1 MVGARIYPLLMR
13 LFLVRLPAVCIVAGV
28 MMASEYHGA
37 VKAGKLPV
45 PGATVTAI
53 QVDKKVTTTTDEHGA
68 FSFADLPD
76 GRWTLQVEM
85 LGFAKL
91 TREVGVAHDA
101 PPPELQLTPLSE
113 AALVESLGP
122 TQPAPGKPPA
132 GAGAPP
138 QRQGVFQ
145 QLNVRQTA
153 DAGAINNAGGLK
165 QGEIVDLNQSAA
177 NSLIVQGSTSSAAGL
192 PQEND
197 WGFGGPGGAPDGM
210 GGRGIGVPGGIPQIL
225 PGGRGPGGGAPG
237 MGGGRGGFGG
247 GGFGGGGRGYR
258 GGPNWQGRPNAA
270 SFGNGRRGP
279 QRMYNGSVL
288 FSLDNSVWD
297 ANTFSV
303 TGASVNKPA
312 YANARGSIMFG
323 GPLQIPKLLSANR
336 RVMFTFNYQMQRF
349 RTGVTSDPVTMP
361 TALERSGDFSKTTVQ
376 GVPVTIYDPMTGLPF
391 PGNQIPA
398 NRINPTSTA
407 LLQYFPNPNLP
418 FAARNFQTTW
428 SGLNN
433 TQNVNSRITNIK
445 IGTKDTINFALG
457 YQNSSTVTPNLF
469 QFIDTGSGS
478 GINANVAWS
487 RTVTTH
493 TINNLHYNFSHSSLL
508 ASPFFAFRHNVA
520 AELNIAGTSQDP
532 TNWGPPNLSFTNF
545 GALTDGNYSLNRNQT
560 SAAGDSV
567 NWVRGLHNFTF
578 GADYRRQQFNPLSD
592 NNGRGTYSFNGSA
605 TSLVVNGLAQP
616 DTGYDLADFL
626 LGLPTTSAIRFGN
639 PDKYF
644 RSSGYDLFAND
655 EWRIAPRLTLNVG
668 IRWDYTTPITELY
681 NRLVNL
687 DIAPGF
693 AAVMPVLPG
702 QAGPFSGPLPDS
714 LIRPDRRNFSP
725 RIGFAWRPPF
735 KKGSMVVRG
744 GYGIYYNTSVYNIIA
759 GNLAQQPPFAQ
770 ALSVSNSPATPLNI
784 NSGFLA
790 MSNQASN
797 NTFAVDPNYRIGYAQ
812 IWTLTV
818 QRDLPFGM
826 FGTAGYLGT
835 KGTRLDQ
842 QFIPNSVPPGA
853 PESSLPNNF
862 IYEMSNGDST
872 YNAAQLQLIRRF
884 SSGLL
889 ANLSYQFSKS
899 IDDAGTG
906 GRGQGNTPVAQNWL
920 DLAAER
926 GLSSFD
932 ARHNLTLQF
941 QYSTGMGKAG
951 GTLVNGWKG
960 ALRKDWTVASGLTAH
975 TGNPFT
981 AIMGGNLSQVSGTGV
996 NNTLRA
1002 NATGLPVEAPGM
1014 LFNTAAFA
1022 PPAAGQWGTAGRN
1035 TIPGPTVFSLNGSV
1049 SRIFRLGERHS
1060 ADLQVQAQN
1069 MLNHVTIT
1077 NWSTVLSSVN
1087 YGLATTAAP
1096 MRKITISLRFRF

>member
-1 MVGARIYPLLMR
+1 MGPASAYRAEFRRSCPVDADRE
-13 LFLVRLPAVCIVAGV
+13 PAVPVWAEAAEVSVA
-28 MMASEYHGA
+28 EA
-37 VKAGKLPV
+37 VSAV
-45 PGATVTAI
+45 EAEVTA
-53 QVDKKVTTTTDEHGA
+53 VVRTGK
-68 FSFADLPD
+68 
-76 GRWTLQVEM
+76 
-85 LGFAKL
+85 
-91 TREVGVAHDA
+91 GVPMPRRSA
-101 PPPELQLTPLSE
+101 T
-113 AALVESLGP
+113 G
-122 TQPAPGKPPA
+122 
-132 GAGAPP
+132 
-138 QRQGVFQ
+138 
-145 QLNVRQTA
+145 
-153 DAGAINNAGGLK
+153 GAIP
-165 QGEIVDLNQSAA
+165 S
-177 NSLIVQGSTSSAAGL
+177 SL
-192 PQEND
+192 
-197 WGFGGPGGAPDGM
+197 
-210 GGRGIGVPGGIPQIL
+210 
-225 PGGRGPGGGAPG
+225 
-237 MGGGRGGFGG
+237 
-247 GGFGGGGRGYR
+247 
-258 GGPNWQGRPNAA
+258 
-270 SFGNGRRGP
+270 
-279 QRMYNGSVL
+279 YNGSVL

-323 GPLQIPKLLSANR
+323 GPLQIPKLLNANR

-349 RTGVTSDPVTMP
+349 RTGTTSDPVNMP

-391 PGNQIPA
+391 PGNQIPS

-407 LLQYFPNPNLP
+407 LLQFFPNPNLP

-433 TQNVNSRITNIK
+433 TQNLNSRITNIK
-445 IGTKDTINFALG
+445 IGTKDTINFAVG

-487 RTVTTH
+487 RTITTRV
-493 TINNLHYNFSHSSLL
+493 INNLHYNFSHSSLL
-508 ASPFFAFRHNVA
+508 ALPFFAFRQNVA
-520 AELNIAGTSQDP
+520 AELNIAGTSQNP
-532 TNWGPPNLSFTNF
+532 TNWGPPNLTFTNF
-545 GALTDGNYSLNRNQT
+545 GGLTDGNYSLNRNQT
-560 SAAGDSV
+560 SAVGDSV
-567 NWVRGLHNFTF
+567 NWVRGVHNFTF

-592 NNGRGTYSFNGSA
+592 NNGRGTYTFNGSA
-605 TSLVVNGLAQP
+605 TSLVVNGVAQP

-626 LGLPTTSAIRFGN
+626 LGLPTTSSVRFGN

-655 EWRIAPRLTLNVG
+655 AWHIAPRLTLNIG
-668 IRWDYTTPITELY
+668 IRWDYTTPISELY

-693 AAVMPVLPG
+693 AAVVPVLPG
-702 QAGPFSGPLPDS
+702 QVGPFSGPLPDS

-770 ALSVSNSPATPLNI
+770 ALSVSNSPANPLNI
-784 NSGFLA
+784 NTGFLA
-790 MSNQASN
+790 MSNQPSN

-862 IYEMSNGDST
+862 IYEMSNGDSS

-932 ARHNLTLQF
+932 ARHNLTLLF
-941 QYSTGMGKAG
+941 QYSTGMGKTG
-951 GTLVNGWKG
+951 GTLSNGWKG
-960 ALRKDWTVASGLTAH
+960 ALPKDWTLASGLTAH

-1022 PPAAGQWGTAGRN
+1022 PPAPGQWGNAGRN

-1049 SRIFRLGERHS
+1049 SRIFRLGERLS

-1077 NWSTVLSSVN
+1077 NWSTVLGSVN